1 MHPTLGDLLLVLTA
15 YFPDGL
21 SVQRVFYALAAIL
34 SLQAVVQLNRNQR
47 CFPGQPQETGWEK
60 DLQELVHAALHPEES
75 STEELEGEPPGPGVT
90 AHVSEGLTQIL
101 AILDW
106 DTVHIPSQLAFS
118 AYPILCTAHIN
129 CVFCP
134 GPRPLT
140 RHETVTIVPLLGR
153 NLQWG
158 KARLIVAGCRQCRAV
173 YYVDHVTRPC
183 TPHSSSRVQHL
194 EYETPFLRVSKTENI
209 WVDRRVAQFQ
219 EAAIFWFKASWQ
231 GFADVLNRS
240 FLRDSL
246 LLRDAQTHK
255 LFVEH
260 FTWRLV
266 VAHGLENV
274 FTCAPDPSAD
284 NMTKALLGF
293 IGSNRGIVPGS
304 LSHVCL
310 DCAHQKRSRSDNVE
324 DPQLGSTPDDALA
337 EVDDPGA
344 LGGAYA
350 GQPLR
355 AGLHL
360 PAPAPEVTQVWVR
373 MDVMDGKTLTHRVSV
388 WALQQDLTQAE
399 FLRYVQWTVVG
410 NLWLTISLG
419 VSVICILRMKMSAA
433 SIPAD
438 DQLMGK
444 EM

>member
-1 MHPTLGDLLLVLTA
+1 M
-15 YFPDGL
+15 
-21 SVQRVFYALAAIL
+21 
-34 SLQAVVQLNRNQR
+34 
-47 CFPGQPQETGWEK
+47 
-60 DLQELVHAALHPEES
+60 
-75 STEELEGEPPGPGVT
+75 
-90 AHVSEGLTQIL
+90 
-101 AILDW
+101 
-106 DTVHIPSQLAFS
+106 
-118 AYPILCTAHIN
+118 
-129 CVFCP
+129 
-134 GPRPLT
+134 
-140 RHETVTIVPLLGR
+140 
-153 NLQWG
+153 G
-158 KARLIVAGCRQCRAV
+158 KACLIVAGCRQCRAV
-173 YYVDHVTRPC
+173 YYVDHVTRPR

-194 EYETPFLRVSKTENI
+194 EYETPFLHVSKTENI
-209 WVDRRVAQFQ
+209 WVDRCVAQFQ
-219 EAAIFWFKASWQ
+219 EAAIFRFKASWQ

-260 FTWRLV
+260 FTRRLV

-293 IGSNRGIVPGS
+293 VGSNRGIVPGS

-373 MDVMDGKTLTHRVSV
+373 MAVMDGKTLTHRICAMDRCREPLVDYKSGRFCHLHLENENVCGINTCGRPIDGEGDVTCDLPAHVAIHRAWKQRFGRASFQGVRCGIKKGGPWDPDSQPDQEDAETDLGHTFRACHTYCVQTIQWACGMPIGWGKCYGIESVSQV
-388 WALQQDLTQAE
+388 LQLVNFWFPPEGPRPAFVYDNACKLLAHIVTQN
-399 FLRYVQWTVVG
+399 THD
-410 NLWLTISLG
+410 LWLTTTRFVVDAWHYINYRSTDRLCREWCNPAPLNG
-419 VSVICILRMKMSAA
+419 SQPDLVIL
-433 SIPAD
+433 
-438 DQLMGK
+438 
-444 EM
+444 E